1 MRHESVEST
10 AGKGAACLCPHP
22 SKSKDSSSHSYV
34 QLQYPLP
41 NDLVATLGTSD
52 YSFSLNANA
61 IKYHREWKQ
70 EITAGV
76 EVELERAPLVWS

>member
-1 MRHESVEST
+1 MYNYNTHWQMTLSPPWR
-10 AGKGAACLCPHP
+10 
-22 SKSKDSSSHSYV
+22 
-34 QLQYPLP
+34 LP
-41 NDLVATLGTSD
+41 ITP
-52 YSFSLNANA
+52 FSLNANA